1 MEVCVVL
8 VGAVQ
13 AAAGKAL
20 VVHLRTACT
29 ACTACTASGA
39 VGTAPVVQGHSTL
52 SML

>member
-1 MEVCVVL
+1 MMEVCVVL

-20 VVHLRTACT
+20 VMHLRT

-52 SML
+52 YML